1 MTTNE
6 ELRTFLK
13 ESFNLF
19 PLGKPSILLENL
31 QRQTKEIDDKKKL
44 ELIYHIFSVELNN
57 RLKSLFERG
66 IFNGEPT
73 TLEELSSNLSAYMT
87 KIDNIIWPKNE
98 NYIRALVEFIEGIY
112 DALNI
117 DIPPS

>member
-6 ELRTFLK
+6 ELREFLRK
-13 ESFNLF
+13 SFNLM
-19 PLGKPSILLENL
+19 PLGKPSILLEKL
-31 QRQTKEIDDKKKL
+31 QQQTQIITDDDKL
-44 ELIYHIFSVELNN
+44 EFIYNIFSVELNN